1 MVRGCGHRLACDY
14 GTWLGLLAPSRLTR
28 GQGGRER
35 TRSRYERNNFE
46 NLRYGGGGIDASF
59 GSARLA
65 RPVRASRQ
73 EGRRVRGGGSSM
85 RGDEFLGSPCAG
97 RAPKQ
102 SARTSRTICQRSSSP
117 SRCISARRRR
127 SRRSRAARRSSSS
140 RSPIRAALVAARSPT
155 SRQTRRCAQRLA
167 AGRVAR
173 ARPRPPIEPSAKA
186 SQRACFPLREV
197 TCRDR

>member
-1 MVRGCGHRLACDY
+1 MRRGE
-14 GTWLGLLAPSRLTR
+14 
-28 GQGGRER
+28 GGRER
-35 TRSRYERNNFE
+35 PRSAYERNNFQ
-46 NLRYGGGGIDASF
+46 NLRCGGAGIDASF

-65 RPVRASRQ
+65 RPARASRQ
-73 EGRRVRGGGSSM
+73 EGRRVRGGAAGGSSM
-85 RGDEFLGSPCAG
+85 RGDQFLGSPCAG

-102 SARTSRTICQRSSSP
+102 SARTLRTICQRSSSP

-167 AGRVAR
+167 VGGVDR
-173 ARPRPPIEPSAKA
+173 ARPRPPSRSTIEWVPFSALF
-186 SQRACFPLREV
+186 SCYNETLDPPQH
-197 TCRDR
+197 

>member
-65 RPVRASRQ
+65 RPARASRQ
-73 EGRRVRGGGSSM
+73 ECRRVRGGAARGSST
-85 RGDEFLGSPCAG
+85 RRDEFLGSPCAG

-117 SRCISARRRR
+117 SRRICARRRP
-127 SRRSRAARRSSSS
+127 SRRSRAARRSSSC
-140 RSPIRAALVAARSPT
+140 RSPNRAAIVCARSPT
-155 SRQTRRCAQRLA
+155 SRRARRRAQRLA
-167 AGRVAR
+167 AGGVDR
-173 ARPRPPIEPSAKA
+173 ARPCAPSRLQHHRVGAR
-186 SQRACFPLREV
+186 SQNL
-197 TCRDR
+197 